1 MRILVDAIASLFV
14 ATSPKRKL
22 THVELKRCPWQL
34 IHYGGRALVF
44 LSGETS
50 APRQVVQR
58 LGIDWWIEL
67 LEPLK
72 HIDVDVAKV
81 LSSLYMGR
89 NLQSYLM
96 RRFAPSLSV
105 SGTLW
110 RVLIA
115 AKSHNNFP
123 VEYRSVVTLLV

>member
-1 MRILVDAIASLFV
+1 M
-14 ATSPKRKL
+14 
-22 THVELKRCPWQL
+22 
-34 IHYGGRALVF
+34 HYGGRALVF

-67 LEPLK
+67 QEPLK

-81 LSSLYMGR
+81 LLSLFMGR

-105 SGTLW
+105 NGTLW

-115 AKSHNNFP
+115 AKSYNNFP
-123 VEYRSVVTLLV
+123 VGY